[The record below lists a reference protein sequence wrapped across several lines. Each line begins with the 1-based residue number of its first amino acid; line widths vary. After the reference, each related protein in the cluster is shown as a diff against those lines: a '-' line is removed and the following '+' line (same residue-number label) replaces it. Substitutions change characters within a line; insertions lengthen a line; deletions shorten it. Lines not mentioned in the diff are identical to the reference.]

1 MQPKILFV
9 CLGNICRSPTA
20 EGVFRT
26 LAAQNDLD
34 VIVDSCGTASHHNG
48 EQPDTRAMFEA
59 SLRGFDLSRQRST
72 LLKISDFTNFDY
84 IMCMDNANLQNVLS
98 LSPQSTNA
106 QIELFLNYAPT
117 QALREVPDPYYG
129 GAAGFERVLDLVEEA
144 SRGLLETLSRD

>member
-72 LLKISDFTNFDY
+72 LLT
-84 IMCMDNANLQNVLS
+84 M
-98 LSPQSTNA
+98 
-106 QIELFLNYAPT
+106 
-117 QALREVPDPYYG
+117 
-129 GAAGFERVLDLVEEA
+129 
-144 SRGLLETLSRD
+144 

>member
-34 VIVDSCGTASHHNG
+34 VIVDSCGTSGFHNG

-59 SLRGFDLSRQRST
+59 SLRGFDLSRQRSSQ
-72 LLKISDFTNFDY
+72 LKPSDFTEFDH
-84 IMCMDNANLQNVLS
+84 IICMDESNLQNVKLVA
-98 LSPQSTNA
+98 PENTNVN
-106 QIELFLNYAPT
+106 IELFLNYAPN
-117 QALREVPDPYYG
+117 QPLREVPDPYYEDN
-129 GAAGFERVLDLVEEA
+129 FSDVFDLIETA
-144 SRGLLETLSRD
+144 SLGLINALREG

>member
-117 QALREVPDPYYG
+117 QALREVPDPYYEDN
-129 GAAGFERVLDLVEEA
+129 FSDVFDLIEQA
-144 SRGLLETLSRD
+144 SLGLIDHIKNSA